1 MLAQLHI
8 ENVAV
13 IEEADLDL
21 TAGLN
26 VLTGETGAGKSIL
39 IDSINL
45 VLGERVSRDIVR
57 AGASAA
63 HVTAL
68 FTDVS
73 PAARQKVTD
82 AGYACEEDGSL
93 LVSREISADGRGGCR
108 IGGRP
113 ATVSIVRGIGR
124 LLVNIHGQHENQA
137 LMSPEKHLRYLDLF
151 ASLERQTAEYHTL
164 YQQMKQLERSLAR
177 LETDEDTKARRIDL
191 LEYQIQEIQAA
202 SLIPG
207 EEEELRSRRAHVQN
221 AERITES
228 LGSAYVSLNGGED
241 DNAPGAQELLS
252 SASESLNA
260 ITEYCPELNELA
272 ERLASLSLE
281 LDDCV
286 SELREY
292 QENADAEPGDI
303 DAIEQRLDTIYR
315 MKMKYGGSE
324 EAVLQSLSDVKRE
337 LQEIQSSDET
347 SKVLRQK
354 LGQARKKAE
363 GAAAGLTGQRT
374 EAAASMEQRIMA
386 ELNDLEMKGVRF
398 HVRIG
403 HMASLGPN
411 GADDVEFLISANP
424 GSPLRPLAR
433 IASGGEISRIML
445 AIKTVLAGCDD
456 IDTLIFDEIDIGVSG
471 RAAQKIGMKMRQVA
485 RDRQVLC
492 VTHLAQIASQADRHI
507 LIEKTVENGNTFT
520 RLQVLDY
527 EGRKRELARIIGGVA
542 ITPITLANA
551 AEMLRLAHIGQG
563 SG

>member
-1 MLAQLHI
+1 MLTQLHI

-13 IEEADLDL
+13 IEKADLEL
-21 TAGLN
+21 TSGLN

-57 AGASAA
+57 AGAPAA

-68 FTDVS
+68 FSDIS
-73 PAARQKVTD
+73 AAAAQKLTES
-82 AGYACEEDGSL
+82 GYAAEEDGSL
-93 LVSREISADGRGGCR
+93 LISREISADGRGSCH

-151 ASLERQTAEYHTL
+151 ASLEQKVAAYRVR
-164 YQQMKQLERSLAR
+164 YQEMKKLEQALSRI
-177 LETDEDTKARRIDL
+177 ETDESTKARRMDL
-191 LEYQIQEIQAA
+191 LSYQINEIRSAA
-202 SLIPG
+202 LVPG
-207 EEEELRSRRAHVQN
+207 EEEDLRSRRAHVQN
-221 AERITES
+221 AERIAEAME
-228 LGSAYVSLNGGED
+228 SAYAALDGGED
-241 DNAPGAQELLS
+241 GSAGAQALLS
-252 SASESLNA
+252 SASESLNG
-260 ITEYCPELNELA
+260 IVEFCPELQELA
-272 ERLASLSLE
+272 GRLSSLSLE

-286 SELREY
+286 SELRSHESDS
-292 QENADAEPGDI
+292 EEEPGDI
-303 DAIEQRLDTIYR
+303 DAIEQRMDTIYR
-315 MKMKYGGSE
+315 LKMKYGGSV
-324 EAVLQSLSDVKRE
+324 EAVLHFLSQCEEE
-337 LQEIQSSDET
+337 LGAIQSSDET
-347 SKVLRQK
+347 ARTLQKK
-354 LGQARKKAE
+354 LGQARKKAQD
-363 GAAAGLTGQRT
+363 AAAELTKERT
-374 EAAASMEQRIMA
+374 QAAASLENRILT
-386 ELNDLEMKGVRF
+386 ELGDLEMPGVRF
-398 HVRIG
+398 HVHI
-403 HMASLGPN
+403 APSAALGPN

-456 IDTLIFDEIDIGVSG
+456 IDTLIFDEIDTGVSG

-507 LIEKTVENGNTFT
+507 LIEKSVKNGNTFT
-520 RLQVLDY
+520 QLHVLDY
-527 EGRKRELARIIGGVA
+527 KGRQKELARIIGGVD
-542 ITPITLANA
+542 ITPLTLANA
-551 AEMLRLAHIGQG
+551 AEMLRLAHNN